1 MNEQEIKLMKGN
13 EAIAHA
19 AIRCGCDGYFGYPI
33 TPQSEI
39 IETLAQLKPWETTG
53 MVVLQAESEVASINM
68 LYGGGGSGKR
78 VMTTSSSPGIA
89 LMQEGI
95 SYMAGAEVPGVIV
108 NVQRGGPGLG
118 TIQPSQSDYFQ
129 ATRGGGNGD
138 YNVIVLAPNS
148 VQEMADFVDDAFEL
162 AFKYRNPVM
171 ILSDGI
177 IGQMMEK
184 VVLPPFKPRKTEEE
198 IIKECVIELESKSF
212 LYLKDTLIADY
223 FDFKFIQDG
232 SITREI
238 LAEKITDYF
247 EKVELKNNKKFEKI
261 LEFYFNH
268 LENFVAKR
276 VPEKTTR
283 KNKDTM
289 SVIVPR
295 TKRYFEKAKQ
305 LRASK
310 FNNVRQII
318 DYNRILMCLLVE
330 IVKQNNKEVT
340 NFDFSTRCLDEMLII
355 PCMESILEED
365 LFSIFNKKSQGI
377 IKDKGFYS
385 FEVCSLILSII
396 FLNKIKDARIIGEY
410 SNE

>member
-1 MNEQEIKLMKGN
+1 M
-13 EAIAHA
+13 
-19 AIRCGCDGYFGYPI
+19 
-33 TPQSEI
+33 
-39 IETLAQLKPWETTG
+39 
-53 MVVLQAESEVASINM
+53 
-68 LYGGGGSGKR
+68 
-78 VMTTSSSPGIA
+78 
-89 LMQEGI
+89 
-95 SYMAGAEVPGVIV
+95 
-108 NVQRGGPGLG
+108 
-118 TIQPSQSDYFQ
+118 DY
-129 ATRGGGNGD
+129 R
-138 YNVIVLAPNS
+138 
-148 VQEMADFVDDAFEL
+148 
-162 AFKYRNPVM
+162 
-171 ILSDGI
+171 
-177 IGQMMEK
+177 
-184 VVLPPFKPRKTEEE
+184 E

-247 EKVELKNNKKFEKI
+247 EKVELKNNKKFKKI

-283 KNKDTM
+283 KNKDIT

-305 LRASK
+305 LRALK

-340 NFDFSTRCLDEMLII
+340 NFDFSTRCLDEMIII

>member
-1 MNEQEIKLMKGN
+1 M
-13 EAIAHA
+13 
-19 AIRCGCDGYFGYPI
+19 
-33 TPQSEI
+33 
-39 IETLAQLKPWETTG
+39 
-53 MVVLQAESEVASINM
+53 
-68 LYGGGGSGKR
+68 
-78 VMTTSSSPGIA
+78 
-89 LMQEGI
+89 
-95 SYMAGAEVPGVIV
+95 
-108 NVQRGGPGLG
+108 
-118 TIQPSQSDYFQ
+118 DY
-129 ATRGGGNGD
+129 R
-138 YNVIVLAPNS
+138 
-148 VQEMADFVDDAFEL
+148 
-162 AFKYRNPVM
+162 
-171 ILSDGI
+171 
-177 IGQMMEK
+177 
-184 VVLPPFKPRKTEEE
+184 E

-283 KNKDTM
+283 KNKDIT

-305 LRASK
+305 LRALK

-340 NFDFSTRCLDEMLII
+340 NFDFSTRCLDEMIII
-355 PCMESILEED
+355 PCMESILEEFISTVEE
-365 LFSIFNKKSQGI
+365 LNKKTEQILKIEDRIHLYIDEEFNSDNENDLKELVRGKYDKY
-377 IKDKGFYS
+377 IKKYPEFLEYKKFIEKYIKESKCIDPKKLDK
-385 FEVCSLILSII
+385 LI
-396 FLNKIKDARIIGEY
+396 
-410 SNE
+410 

>member
-1 MNEQEIKLMKGN
+1 MDC
-13 EAIAHA
+13 
-19 AIRCGCDGYFGYPI
+19 R
-33 TPQSEI
+33 
-39 IETLAQLKPWETTG
+39 
-53 MVVLQAESEVASINM
+53 
-68 LYGGGGSGKR
+68 
-78 VMTTSSSPGIA
+78 
-89 LMQEGI
+89 
-95 SYMAGAEVPGVIV
+95 
-108 NVQRGGPGLG
+108 
-118 TIQPSQSDYFQ
+118 
-129 ATRGGGNGD
+129 
-138 YNVIVLAPNS
+138 
-148 VQEMADFVDDAFEL
+148 
-162 AFKYRNPVM
+162 
-171 ILSDGI
+171 
-177 IGQMMEK
+177 
-184 VVLPPFKPRKTEEE
+184 E

-247 EKVELKNNKKFEKI
+247 EKVELKNNKNFEKI
-261 LEFYFNH
+261 LEFYCNH
-268 LENFVAKR
+268 LENYVAKK

-283 KNKDTM
+283 KNKDTT

-310 FNNVRQII
+310 FNNVIQII

-340 NFDFSTRCLDEMLII
+340 NFDFSTRCLDETLII

>member
-1 MNEQEIKLMKGN
+1 M
-13 EAIAHA
+13 
-19 AIRCGCDGYFGYPI
+19 DY
-33 TPQSEI
+33 
-39 IETLAQLKPWETTG
+39 
-53 MVVLQAESEVASINM
+53 
-68 LYGGGGSGKR
+68 R
-78 VMTTSSSPGIA
+78 V
-89 LMQEGI
+89 
-95 SYMAGAEVPGVIV
+95 
-108 NVQRGGPGLG
+108 
-118 TIQPSQSDYFQ
+118 
-129 ATRGGGNGD
+129 
-138 YNVIVLAPNS
+138 
-148 VQEMADFVDDAFEL
+148 
-162 AFKYRNPVM
+162 
-171 ILSDGI
+171 
-177 IGQMMEK
+177 
-184 VVLPPFKPRKTEEE
+184 

-283 KNKDTM
+283 KNKDIT

-305 LRASK
+305 LRALK

-385 FEVCSLILSII
+385 FEVCSFILSII